1 MAQRDCPPGK
11 QGRKPVHPSRQV
23 RTGGIYTAAGC
34 LYSVSMVKQ
43 IFSIDDARKMARGKL
58 PRLAF
63 DYIDGAAGN
72 EDLNHLNASAIDQI
86 RLQPRVL
93 VKVEDRVLKKNL
105 LDREWGLPFGI
116 APMGLAGLAWPEADR
131 MLAQAA
137 RKYDIPVGVSTMGSC
152 SMEEMKRYA
161 GGNGWF
167 QLYVGPDEEMTMALV
182 DRAEKCGY
190 ETMLL
195 TADVPEVAKRN
206 REQRNGFEAPFRIG
220 VKQFVDFATHPHWS
234 LSTLVRG
241 KPQLVN
247 VRARDSASGFRRS
260 DSRAW
265 VDWTFLD
272 KLRSRWKGN
281 LVVKGITSVQDALSV
296 QQAGAD
302 GIYVSNHG
310 GRQLNSA
317 PATIEVLPGI
327 RQAVGE
333 DYPILFDSGIRN
345 GEAVVKVLAKGA
357 DYAMLGRPFLYGIG
371 ARREVG
377 LERIVEI
384 LLQEIRSTLAQ
395 IGRVSMEEI
404 DTGVLAGTD

>member
-1 MAQRDCPPGK
+1 
-11 QGRKPVHPSRQV
+11 
-23 RTGGIYTAAGC
+23 
-34 LYSVSMVKQ
+34 MVKP
-43 IFSIDDARKMARGKL
+43 IFSIEDARRIARGKL

-72 EDLNHLNASAIDQI
+72 EELNHFNASAIDQI

-93 VKVEDRVLKKNL
+93 VKVGTRVLKKNL
-105 LDREWGLPFGI
+105 LGREWGLPFGI
-116 APMGLAGLAWPEADR
+116 APMGLAGLAWPKADR
-131 MLAQAA
+131 MLAQVA

-152 SMEEMKRYA
+152 SIEEMRQHA
-161 GGNGWF
+161 DGNCWF

-182 DRAEKCGY
+182 ERAEKSGY

-195 TADVPEVAKRN
+195 TVDVPEVAKRN
-206 REQRNGFEAPFRIG
+206 REQRNGFEAPFKIG
-220 VKQFVDFATHPHWS
+220 MKQFIDFATHPHWS
-234 LSTLVRG
+234 LSTLAIG

-247 VRARDSASGFRRS
+247 VRAQNSASGFRRS

-265 VDWTFLD
+265 ADWTFLD

-281 LVVKGITSVQDALSV
+281 LIIKGITSADDAIRI

-317 PATIEVLPGI
+317 PAAIDVLPGI

-333 DYPILFDSGIRN
+333 EYPILFDSGVRN
-345 GEAVVKVLAKGA
+345 GEAVIKALAKGA
-357 DYAMLGRPFLYGIG
+357 DYVMLGRPFLYGIG
-371 ARREVG
+371 AHREAG

-384 LLQEIRSTLAQ
+384 LAQEIRSTLAQ

-404 DTGVLAGTD
+404 NAGVLAGAD